1 MRDSA
6 LESMEELHEKIE
18 ILRKEL
24 ITTGLIYGFTS
35 QKTLHKSQELDKLL
49 NLLGHEKEPNGL
61 DYV

>member
-1 MRDSA
+1 M
-6 LESMEELHEKIE
+6 ESMEELHEKIE

-35 QKTLHKSQELDKLL
+35 PKTLHKSQELDKLL

-61 DYV
+61 D